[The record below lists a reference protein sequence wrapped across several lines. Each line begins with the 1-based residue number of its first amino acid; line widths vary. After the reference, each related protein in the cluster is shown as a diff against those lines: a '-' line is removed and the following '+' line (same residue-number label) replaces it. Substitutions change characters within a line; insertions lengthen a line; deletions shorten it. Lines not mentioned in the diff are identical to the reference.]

1 MTSQIFT
8 LLDLFVHEELSGF
21 AGRLVCLLML
31 SFKVDERTV
40 RLKYLVVKQMRW
52 QDYNFAHLITQVSL
66 NPELSVVD
74 HQEKSLKKYF
84 SFYGIIEGMLN

>member
-40 RLKYLVVKQMRW
+40 RLEYLGDNV
-52 QDYNFAHLITQVSL
+52 AHLITKVSL
-66 NPELSVVD
+66 KRSA
-74 HQEKSLKKYF
+74 SL
-84 SFYGIIEGMLN
+84 